1 MERKVALVIKGV
13 TELTPSERQE
23 FIAEVNKLLQGG
35 LNEQIVR
42 KSVIDSVQG
51 STRMTLGPSPTGCPC
66 CGR

>member
-1 MERKVALVIKGV
+1 MDRKVALVLKGV
-13 TELTPSERQE
+13 TELSPTERQD

-42 KSVIDSVQG
+42 KSVMDSVQG
-51 STRMTLGPSPTGCPC
+51 STRMTLGPAPAGCPC